1 MGKIAFIFPGQGAQY
16 AGMGQQLALRYAEVS
31 EIFKAASEALGYD
44 MAKLCFEG
52 PDEVLKQTEITQPSI
67 FTVSMAC
74 AKALE
79 INGVVPDM
87 AAGLSLGEYGA
98 LTVANAID
106 FADAVK
112 LLRQRGRF
120 MQEAVPIGQGAMAA
134 IIGLDKETVEQVCKE
149 ASEYGVVEPANYNC
163 PGQIV
168 ISGQTV
174 AVQKASE
181 MAKEKGAKRAIM
193 LEVSAPFHCSL
204 LKSAGDRLAE
214 VLESVSINKP
224 AIPVIANVT
233 AEEVSSP
240 EDIRQLLI
248 EQVSSPVRWEESV
261 RRMIAMGADTFI
273 EVGPGKALSG
283 FVKKISKDVKVMNVE
298 DIQSLESAIS
308 QLEER

>member
-31 EIFKAASEALGYD
+31 EIFKAASETLGYD

-149 ASEYGVVEPANYNC
+149 ASKYGVVEPANYNC

-261 RRMIAMGADTFI
+261 RRMMAMGADTFI

-308 QLEER
+308 QLEG

>member
-16 AGMGQQLALRYAEVS
+16 AGMGQQLAQRYAEAD
-31 EIFKAASEALGYD
+31 ELFKAASQALGYD
-44 MAKLCFEG
+44 MAELCFEG
-52 PDEVLKQTEITQPSI
+52 PDEMLKQTEITQPAI

-79 INGVVPDM
+79 LNGIVPDM

-98 LTVANAID
+98 LTAADAMD

-168 ISGQTV
+168 ISGQTA

-181 MAKEKGAKRAIM
+181 MAKEKGAKRAVM

-204 LKSAGDRLAE
+204 LKPAGERLAE
-214 VLESVSINKP
+214 VLKGVNIKKP

-233 AEEVSSP
+233 AEEVSEP
-240 EDIRQLLI
+240 EDIRRLLI

-261 RRMIAMGADTFI
+261 RAMMEMGADTFI

-283 FVKKISKDVKVMNVE
+283 FVKKISRDVKVMNV
-298 DIQSLESAIS
+298 DNVQSLESALE
-308 QLEER
+308 QLKG

>member
-67 FTVSMAC
+67 FAVSMAC

-79 INGVVPDM
+79 INGMVPDM

-98 LTVANAID
+98 LTVANAMD

-168 ISGQTV
+168 ISGQTA

-181 MAKEKGAKRAIM
+181 IAKEKGAKRAII

-204 LKSAGDRLAE
+204 LKPAGDKLAE
-214 VLESVSINKP
+214 VLKGVNINEP

-233 AEEVSSP
+233 AKELSNPEE
-240 EDIRQLLI
+240 IHRLLI
-248 EQVSSPVRWEESV
+248 EQVSSPVRWEECV
-261 RRMIAMGADTFI
+261 RRMIEMGADTFI

-283 FVKKISKDVKVMNVE
+283 FVKKISRDVKVMNVE
-298 DIQSLESAIS
+298 DAQSLESTID
-308 QLEER
+308 QLKG

>member
-16 AGMGQQLALRYAEVS
+16 TGMGQQLARRYIEADEL
-31 EIFKAASEALGYD
+31 FKAASQALGYD

-149 ASEYGVVEPANYNC
+149 ASKYGVVEPANYNC

-168 ISGQTV
+168 ISGQTA

-181 MAKEKGAKRAIM
+181 MAKEKGAKRAVM

-204 LKSAGDRLAE
+204 LKPAGERLAE
-214 VLESVSINKP
+214 VLKGVNIKKP

-233 AEEVSSP
+233 AEEVSEP
-240 EDIRQLLI
+240 EDIRRLLI

-261 RRMIAMGADTFI
+261 RAMMEMGADTFI

-283 FVKKISKDVKVMNVE
+283 FVKKISRDVKVMNVE
-298 DIQSLESAIS
+298 DVQSLESALE
-308 QLEER
+308 QLKG

>member
-149 ASEYGVVEPANYNC
+149 ASEYGIVEPANYNC

-168 ISGQTV
+168 ISGQTA

-204 LKSAGDRLAE
+204 LKSAGDRLTE
-214 VLESVSINKP
+214 VLESVNINKP

-240 EDIRQLLI
+240 EDIRRLLI
-248 EQVSSPVRWEESV
+248 EQVSSPVCWEESV

>member
-149 ASEYGVVEPANYNC
+149 ASKYGVVEPANYNC

-168 ISGQTV
+168 ISGQTA

-204 LKSAGDRLAE
+204 LKSAGDRLTE
-214 VLESVSINKP
+214 VLESVNINKP

-240 EDIRQLLI
+240 EDIRRLLI
-248 EQVSSPVRWEESV
+248 EQVSSPVCWEESV

>member
-149 ASEYGVVEPANYNC
+149 ASEYGIVEPANYNC

-168 ISGQTV
+168 ISGQTA

-204 LKSAGDRLAE
+204 LKSAGDRLTE
-214 VLESVSINKP
+214 VLESVNINKP

-240 EDIRQLLI
+240 EDIRRLLI
-248 EQVSSPVRWEESV
+248 EQVSSPVCWEESV
-261 RRMIAMGADTFI
+261 RAMMEMGADTFI